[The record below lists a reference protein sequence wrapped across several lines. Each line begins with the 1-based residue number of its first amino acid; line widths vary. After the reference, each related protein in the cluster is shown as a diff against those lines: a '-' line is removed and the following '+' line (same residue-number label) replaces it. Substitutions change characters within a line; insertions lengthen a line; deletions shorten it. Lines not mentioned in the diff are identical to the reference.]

1 MAPEPNGQPESSE
14 PRLKDG
20 VSTGQDN
27 TVRAKPFQVFNV
39 RVPGLWDTKKEHL
52 PVSFQIN
59 DPNRRIKAGRI
70 LYLVRRPKAQGG
82 SNPAERYVAVHTA
95 PLSGGEITHGPHQL
109 AAGKRWDGKITEGL
123 TDRERVTFDLC
134 PIRVQ
139 VEVWNKSTAKPGNR
153 PQPGSGKTDVA
164 NEYLSRAHAET
175 ALDVLIRAEWNRD
188 FVIPYGD
195 PEEPQYGTAKMEI
208 ELKNVAEGTPVRLLV
223 TRINKI
229 KDPGSDYTYSRTG
242 LQPELQLG
250 LEGAKV
256 KGGKVVLADGSLPS
270 VDFINYSEHWK
281 YPGNN
286 FYGFRLGFGEEGPWL
301 LASERDYENQEKKC
315 LHMRFTVFIQLGSP
329 EKWRA
334 QGGRKAFSAY
344 KRSRYFRPYMLTRQ
358 AKSPMEFVKYL
369 RHRYIVMF
377 CGHGFSGCTH
387 GDHPK
392 DSKGKRLDQFHR
404 GFPPDRNVCPDKLLP
419 TVEALQQL
427 ADDMAHYKGP
437 LGGCG
442 HRSKVWH
449 VLIVTGKEHMILGT
463 HRKKALTDPDYM
475 VAAFTSGPKA
485 NEVVT
490 LKGEMVPRFYFH
502 GGGCRTITTDNFG
515 RYFTNSGT
523 KYFHGWVYTVMG
535 PQNIGLLSKLVQ
547 RWLGHK
553 GKDEWNEARFVKTYQ
568 NLVKQRTYSIYEPRL
583 RDRSRI
589 LPAGREAGQIAGQL
603 R

>member
-1 MAPEPNGQPESSE
+1 MASAQNDQPGSSDA
-14 PRLKDG
+14 RLKDG

-39 RVPGLWDTKKEHL
+39 RCSGLWDTKKEHL
-52 PVSFQIN
+52 PVSYEIN
-59 DPNRRIKAGRI
+59 DPNRRIKSGRI
-70 LYLVRRPKAQGG
+70 LYLVRRPKAKGG
-82 SNPAERYVAVHTA
+82 SASADRFIAVHTTS
-95 PLSGGEITHGPHQL
+95 LSGGEITHGPHQL

-139 VEVWNKSTAKPGNR
+139 VEVWNKSTSKPGNR
-153 PQPGSGKTDVA
+153 PQSGSGKTDVA

-175 ALDVLIRAEWNRD
+175 ALDVLIRAEWSRD

-208 ELKNVAEGTPVRLLV
+208 ELKNVTEGAPVRLLV

-229 KDPGSDYTYSRTG
+229 KDPSSDYTYTRTG
-242 LQPELQLG
+242 LQPELQFG

-286 FYGFRLGFGEEGPWL
+286 FYSFRLGFGEEGPWL
-301 LASERDYENQEKKC
+301 TASERDHENKEKKC
-315 LHMRFTVFIQLGSP
+315 LHMRFTVFIQLGST
-329 EKWRA
+329 EKWRV
-334 QGGRKAFSAY
+334 QGGRAAFRAY
-344 KRSRYFRPYMLTRQ
+344 KRSRYFRPYMLTRP
-358 AKSPMEFVKYL
+358 AKSTMEFVKYF
-369 RHRYIVMF
+369 RRRYIVMF
-377 CGHGFSGCTH
+377 CGHAFSGCTH
-387 GDHPK
+387 EDHPK
-392 DSKGKRLDQFHR
+392 DSKGNRLDQFHR
-404 GFPPDRNVCPDKLLP
+404 AFPPDRNVCPDKLLP
-419 TVEALQQL
+419 GIKSLQQL

-449 VLIVTGKEHMILGT
+449 TIIILGKPSMYLVS
-463 HRKKALTDPDYM
+463 RRNKKLTDPDYM
-475 VAAFTSGPKA
+475 IACQISGGKST
-485 NEVVT
+485 NVVIFERD
-490 LKGEMVPRFYFH
+490 LVPRFFFY
-502 GGGCRTITTDNFG
+502 GGGCRTMTTDNYG
-515 RYFTNSGT
+515 RYFTTYGT
-523 KYFHGWVYTVMG
+523 KYYHGWVYTVLG
-535 PQNIGLLSKLVQ
+535 HRNIGLLSKLVQ
-547 RWLGHK
+547 RWLSHK
-553 GKDEWNEARFVKTYQ
+553 GKDEWNEARFLKTYQ
-568 NLVKQRTYSIYEPRL
+568 NLVKQRIYSLHEPRL

-589 LPAGREAGQIAGQL
+589 LPSGKEASRIAGQL